1 MVMFQFQ
8 MMSNR
13 PTHNQRRRQLRKIV
27 LVDDDPDIQESVKM
41 VLESAG
47 YLFRGAMNT
56 GSGMAMIRDEKPD
69 LIILDVMMEQP
80 DDGFFMAQDLRA
92 KGVKTP
98 IIMLTSISSVTGM
111 KYARDNEMVQV
122 DEFIEK
128 PIAPSQLLGKI
139 QNLLEGRE

>member
-1 MVMFQFQ
+1 
-8 MMSNR
+8 
-13 PTHNQRRRQLRKIV
+13 
-27 LVDDDPDIQESVKM
+27 M